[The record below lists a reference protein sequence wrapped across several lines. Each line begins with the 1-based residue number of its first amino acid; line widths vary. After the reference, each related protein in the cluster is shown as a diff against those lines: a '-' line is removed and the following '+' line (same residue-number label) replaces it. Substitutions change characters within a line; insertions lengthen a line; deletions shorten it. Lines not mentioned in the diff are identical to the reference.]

1 MDQEN
6 ATNQVDNS
14 ITILGLGEIELFES
28 KVPKKIESLSTP
40 SIKIFKIA
48 CGGMHTLVLT
58 SMGKVFTW
66 GCNDDFALGRSGSE
80 NIPTEMT
87 SITVPINNIAA
98 GDSHSVALNTDLNV
112 LYYWGQYRVIKIYSF
127 IQYILESYQW

>member
-1 MDQEN
+1 
-6 ATNQVDNS
+6 
-14 ITILGLGEIELFES
+14 
-28 KVPKKIESLSTP
+28 
-40 SIKIFKIA
+40 
-48 CGGMHTLVLT
+48 MHTLVLT

-112 LYYWGQYRVIKIYSF
+112 LYYWGQDRVINIYSF
-127 IQYILESYQW
+127 IQYILESY